1 MLDILLINSP
11 LYDRK
16 VKNDEQFLPP
26 FGLGYIGNELKKN
39 NLKVEL
45 LDCVLDNL
53 TMSEIVEFIQ
63 SKQPK
68 FVGINIFSV
77 NFELVKKIIEK
88 YPDDT
93 TFLVGGRSTKALYK
107 EILSFETENKIV
119 VVIGE
124 GDYIV
129 SDIVQG
135 NVKERPSYTW
145 GENRIIYTVDSKSIY
160 FPHDLSLLSPDR
172 ELFKNRVL
180 VNVFGHKEAS
190 IITSRE
196 CIFDCAFCGAARSL
210 NRNIP
215 IRECSEPAIKHELE
229 AIATLNPEVE
239 DIRVL
244 DDLFLKNQTSAE
256 KAIRIFSNFAYEW
269 RAMAHVISL
278 KNIEISALRALKTSG
293 CKELEIGIESG
304 DSQIRRL
311 INKKGS
317 ISDILKVIADI
328 LNVGINVKGYFIYG
342 FPDETLEQCQKTFEL
357 AQKISQIAK
366 NTTARFRASAFIFR
380 PYHGTKL
387 YNLVLQSHRK
397 ISFSHDDTLNGLSKR
412 SQFNFSAG
420 NFSKCPEESLK
431 DFVIRTNM
439 LK

>member
-11 LYDRK
+11 LYNRK

-26 FGLGYIGNELKKN
+26 FGLGYIGNELKKKGF
-39 NLKVEL
+39 KVEL

-53 TMSEIVEFIQ
+53 TTSEIITHIQ
-63 SKQPK
+63 SKRPK
-68 FVGINIFSV
+68 FIGINIFSV
-77 NFELVKKIIEK
+77 NFELVKEIIEG
-88 YPDDT
+88 YPNNAN
-93 TFLVGGRSTKALYK
+93 FIVGGRSTKALYE
-107 EILSFETENKIV
+107 EILSFRTKNRIT

-129 SDIVQG
+129 PNIVREKI
-135 NVKERPSYTW
+135 KECPSCTC
-145 GENRIIYTVDSKSIY
+145 GEERVVYMVDSKSIY

-196 CIFDCAFCGAARSL
+196 CVFDCAFCGAARSL
-210 NRNIP
+210 NRHLS
-215 IRECSEPAIKHELE
+215 IRECSERAIIHELE
-229 AIATLNPEVE
+229 TIAKLNPEVE

-244 DDLFLKNQTSAE
+244 DDLFLKNRTSVE
-256 KAIRIFSNFAYEW
+256 KAIRIFNNFTYEW
-269 RAMAHVISL
+269 RAMAHVASL
-278 KNIEISALRALKTSG
+278 KNIEMPLLRTLKESG

-304 DSQIRRL
+304 DEQIRQM
-311 INKKGS
+311 INKKGN
-317 ISDILKVIADI
+317 IADVIKVITNI
-328 LNVGINVKGYFIYG
+328 LSVGINVKGYFIYG
-342 FPDETLEQCQKTFEL
+342 FPNETFDQCQKTFEL

-387 YNLVLQSHRK
+387 YNLVLQNHRK
-397 ISFSHDDTLNGLSKR
+397 ISFSHDDALDVLDGR

-420 NFSKCPEESLK
+420 NFSKCPEEALR
-431 DFVIRTNM
+431 DFVICTNM

>member
-11 LYDRK
+11 LYNRK

-26 FGLGYIGNELKKN
+26 FGLGYIGNELKKKS
-39 NLKVEL
+39 LKVEL

-53 TMSEIVEFIQ
+53 TVPEIIAFTH

-68 FVGINIFSV
+68 FIGINIFSV
-77 NFELVKKIIEK
+77 NFELVKEIIEG
-88 YPDDT
+88 YSGNAN
-93 TFLVGGRSTKALYK
+93 FIVGGRSTKALYE
-107 EILSFETENKIV
+107 EILNFKTKNKIV
-119 VVIGE
+119 VIIGE

-129 SDIVQG
+129 PDIVRG
-135 NVKERPSYTW
+135 KIKECPSYIC
-145 GENRIIYTVDSKSIY
+145 GEKRVVYTVDSKSIY

-172 ELFKNRVL
+172 ELFKNKVL

-196 CIFDCAFCGAARSL
+196 CVFDCAFCGAARSL
-210 NRNIP
+210 NRYSS
-215 IRECSEPAIKHELE
+215 IRECSERAIIHELE
-229 AIATLNPEVE
+229 TIARLNPEVE
-239 DIRVL
+239 GIRVL
-244 DDLFLKNQTSAE
+244 DDLFLKNRASVE
-256 KAIRIFSNFAYEW
+256 KAIRIFNNFTYEW

-278 KNIEISALRALKTSG
+278 KNIEMPLLRTLKESG

-304 DSQIRRL
+304 NEQIRQM
-311 INKKGS
+311 INKKGN
-317 ISDILKVIADI
+317 IADVIRVITNI
-328 LNVGINVKGYFIYG
+328 LGVGINVKGYFIYG
-342 FPDETLEQCQKTFEL
+342 FPNETFDQCQKTFEL

-387 YNLVLQSHRK
+387 YNLVLQNHRK
-397 ISFSHDDTLNGLSKR
+397 ISFSHDDALDMLDGRN
-412 SQFNFSAG
+412 QFNFSAG
-420 NFSKCPEESLK
+420 NFSECPEEALR